1 MDERYRNRIVLLVV
15 ILDKL
20 KLKNMKK
27 LLFLCLLL
35 LTACAD
41 QNPDGSLKLRK
52 ASGTM
57 LGYPFE
63 FVMDSCEYV
72 MYDSGIAHKGSCKFC
87 VKREE
92 ERIRRIL
99 REEFK

>member
-1 MDERYRNRIVLLVV
+1 
-15 ILDKL
+15 
-20 KLKNMKK
+20 MKK

-41 QNPDGSLKLRK
+41 RNPDGSIKLHK
-52 ASGTM
+52 GDDTI
-57 LGYPFE
+57 LGQPLE

-72 MYDSGIAHKGSCKFC
+72 SYGRSITHKGNCSFC
-87 VKREE
+87 TKREE

-99 REEFK
+99 REELK